1 MPVPA
6 HTPLRRYIGRMV
18 IAGASRPAPWRYG
31 IAVVIPLI
39 ALVLTAS
46 LFSLDRAP
54 FFLFFVFAVMFAALS
69 GGKSAGIAATAVSA
83 LLTMLALPPR
93 FSLRVFDT
101 ESLVRVV
108 VFSVGGVFLS
118 VLIGIIGDLQR
129 TLDVERERL
138 YRTVASIGDSVI
150 TTDEKGRVTFLNRV
164 AEEATGWT
172 LPEASGRPL
181 GEIFRIINEKTR
193 KTVPDPVG
201 KVIETGRI
209 VGLANHTW
217 LVRRD
222 GTELPIEDS
231 AAPIRDLQ
239 GHIAGVV
246 LVFRDVTHERE
257 SHHALIRAEKLASVG
272 RLAAS
277 ISHEVN
283 NPLEAVSNLLYL
295 IGTAPD
301 LLAARR
307 YAATAQSE
315 LARASHVTK
324 QTLSFARRDEQR
336 EPVQLSELID
346 GVLALYSNKLSGSAI
361 QVVSRNRDHAI
372 ARANSNEAKQVIAN
386 LIANALD
393 ASQKGGKLH
402 LRVNRSNWGGTPRVR
417 MTVADTGTGIPT
429 EHMLRIFEPFFSTK
443 GDMGTGLGL
452 WVTREIV
459 DAHGGCIHIRSRVG
473 KGTVVIVCWP
483 AMTARR
489 EEGAA

>member
-1 MPVPA
+1 M
-6 HTPLRRYIGRMV
+6 
-18 IAGASRPAPWRYG
+18 
-31 IAVVIPLI
+31 
-39 ALVLTAS
+39 
-46 LFSLDRAP
+46 
-54 FFLFFVFAVMFAALS
+54 
-69 GGKSAGIAATAVSA
+69 
-83 LLTMLALPPR
+83 LLTLLALPPR

-108 VFSVGGVFLS
+108 AFFAGGVVLS

-129 TLDVERERL
+129 TLDVERERM

-150 TTDEKGRVTFLNRV
+150 TTDERGRVTFLNRV

-172 LPEASGRPL
+172 LSEASGKPL
-181 GEIFRIINEKTR
+181 EEVFRIINEKTR

-201 KVIETGRI
+201 KVIETGRV
-209 VGLANHTW
+209 VGLANRTL

-222 GTELPIEDS
+222 GTEIPIKDS

-246 LVFRDVTHERE
+246 LVFRDVTHERQ
-257 SHHALIRAEKLASVG
+257 SQAALIQSEKLASVG

-283 NPLEAVSNLLYL
+283 NPLAAVSNLLYL

-307 YAATAQSE
+307 YAETAQGE
-315 LARASHVTK
+315 LARASYVTK
-324 QTLSFARRDEQR
+324 QTLSFARRDGQR

-346 GVLALYSNKLSGSAI
+346 GVLALYSNKLSGNAI
-361 QVVSRNRDHAI
+361 QVVRRNRDHAI
-372 ARANSNEAKQVIAN
+372 ARANSNETKQVIAN

-393 ASQKGGKLH
+393 ASQKGGKLY
-402 LRVNRSNWGGTPRVR
+402 LRVTRSTWNGNPRVR

-429 EHMLRIFEPFFSTK
+429 EHMREIFEPFFSTK
-443 GDMGTGLGL
+443 GYTGTGLGL
-452 WVTREIV
+452 WVTRKIV
-459 DAHGGCIHIRSRVG
+459 DAHGGCIHMRSRVG

-483 AMTARR
+483 AMAAMRD
-489 EEGAA
+489 EGAA